1 MIKISDFKEK
11 DFSSV
16 KNLLI
21 DGFSKNFDNDINLN
35 FINNQSNFGFVAIN
49 NETII
54 GFASIHII
62 EKLNRRS
69 CLIEDVVV
77 DKSERGK
84 GIGKLLLDKG
94 IKQLKN
100 SCLNKKYKIIAYVK
114 HDNYPSIKIFN
125 NLCFKNVGSENI
137 KNVNLIRFELQL

>member
-49 NETII
+49 NESII

-84 GIGKLLLDKG
+84 GIGKLLIEHLINFSKS
-94 IKQLKN
+94 K
-100 SCLNKKYKIIAYVK
+100 SCDKIILNSK
-114 HDNYPSIKIFN
+114 ES
-125 NLCFKNVGSENI
+125 NI
-137 KNVNLIRFELQL
+137 PFYNKLGFVQNEIQMIIRN

>member
-77 DKSERGK
+77 NKSERGK
-84 GIGKLLLDKG
+84 GIGKLL
-94 IKQLKN
+94 IKHLINFSKSK
-100 SCLNKKYKIIAYVK
+100 SCDKIILNSK
-114 HDNYPSIKIFN
+114 ES
-125 NLCFKNVGSENI
+125 NI
-137 KNVNLIRFELQL
+137 PFYNKLGFVQNEIQMIIRS

>member
-1 MIKISDFKEK
+1 MIKISNFKEK

-84 GIGKLLLDKG
+84 GIGKLLIEHLINFSKS
-94 IKQLKN
+94 K
-100 SCLNKKYKIIAYVK
+100 SCDKIILNSK
-114 HDNYPSIKIFN
+114 ES
-125 NLCFKNVGSENI
+125 NI
-137 KNVNLIRFELQL
+137 PFYNKLGFVQNEIQMIIRN

>member
-1 MIKISDFKEK
+1 MPSGRIVRFALCLGYFAFLSF
-11 DFSSV
+11 
-16 KNLLI
+16 LI

-35 FINNQSNFGFVAIN
+35 FINNQSNYGFVAIN

-77 DKSERGK
+77 DKKERGK
-84 GIGKLLLDKG
+84 GIGKLLIEHLINFSKSKSWD
-94 IKQLKN
+94 
-100 SCLNKKYKIIAYVK
+100 KIILNSK
-114 HDNYPSIKIFN
+114 ES
-125 NLCFKNVGSENI
+125 NI
-137 KNVNLIRFELQL
+137 PFYNKLGFVQNEIQMIIRN

>member
-21 DGFSKNFDNDINLN
+21 NGFSKNFDNDINLN
-35 FINNQSNFGFVAIN
+35 FINDQSNFGFVAIN

-77 DKSERGK
+77 DKNERGK
-84 GIGKLLLDKG
+84 GIGKLLIEHLINFSKS
-94 IKQLKN
+94 K
-100 SCLNKKYKIIAYVK
+100 SCDKIILNSKESNMPFYNKLGFVQ
-114 HDNYPSIKIFN
+114 NEIQMI
-125 NLCFKNVGSENI
+125 
-137 KNVNLIRFELQL
+137 IRN

>member
-77 DKSERGK
+77 DKNERGK
-84 GIGKLLLDKG
+84 GIGKLLIEHLINFSKS
-94 IKQLKN
+94 K
-100 SCLNKKYKIIAYVK
+100 SCDKIILNSK
-114 HDNYPSIKIFN
+114 ES
-125 NLCFKNVGSENI
+125 NI
-137 KNVNLIRFELQL
+137 PFYNKLGFVQNEIQMIIRN

>member
-1 MIKISDFKEK
+1 VIKISDFKEK

-84 GIGKLLLDKG
+84 GIGKLL
-94 IKQLKN
+94 IKHLINFSKSK
-100 SCLNKKYKIIAYVK
+100 SCDKIILNSK
-114 HDNYPSIKIFN
+114 ES
-125 NLCFKNVGSENI
+125 NI
-137 KNVNLIRFELQL
+137 PFYNKLGFVQNEIQMIIRN

>member
-21 DGFSKNFDNDINLN
+21 NGFSKNFDNDINLN
-35 FINNQSNFGFVAIN
+35 FINDQSNFGFVAVN

-77 DKSERGK
+77 DKNERGK
-84 GIGKLLLDKG
+84 GIGKLLIEHLINFSKS
-94 IKQLKN
+94 K
-100 SCLNKKYKIIAYVK
+100 SCDKIILNSKKSNMPFYNKLGFVQ
-114 HDNYPSIKIFN
+114 NEIQMI
-125 NLCFKNVGSENI
+125 
-137 KNVNLIRFELQL
+137 IRN

>member
-35 FINNQSNFGFVAIN
+35 FINNQINFGFVAVN
-49 NETII
+49 NETIV

-62 EKLNRRS
+62 EKLNRRF

-77 DKSERGK
+77 DKNERGK
-84 GIGKLLLDKG
+84 GIGKLLIEHLINFSKSKCCD
-94 IKQLKN
+94 
-100 SCLNKKYKIIAYVK
+100 KIILNSK
-114 HDNYPSIKIFN
+114 ES
-125 NLCFKNVGSENI
+125 NI
-137 KNVNLIRFELQL
+137 PFYNKLGFIQNEIQMIIRN

>member
-84 GIGKLLLDKG
+84 GIGKLL
-94 IKQLKN
+94 IKHLINFSKSK
-100 SCLNKKYKIIAYVK
+100 SCDKIILNSK
-114 HDNYPSIKIFN
+114 ES
-125 NLCFKNVGSENI
+125 NI
-137 KNVNLIRFELQL
+137 SFYNKLGFVQNEIQMIIRN

>member
-84 GIGKLLLDKG
+84 GIGKLL
-94 IKQLKN
+94 IKHLINFSKSK
-100 SCLNKKYKIIAYVK
+100 SCDKIILNSK
-114 HDNYPSIKIFN
+114 ES
-125 NLCFKNVGSENI
+125 NI
-137 KNVNLIRFELQL
+137 PFYNKLGFVQNEIQMIIRS

>member
-1 MIKISDFKEK
+1 MIKISDFKEN

-21 DGFSKNFDNDINLN
+21 AGFSKNFDNDINLN

-77 DKSERGK
+77 DKKERGK
-84 GIGKLLLDKG
+84 GIGKLLIEHLINFSKS
-94 IKQLKN
+94 K
-100 SCLNKKYKIIAYVK
+100 SCDKIILNSK
-114 HDNYPSIKIFN
+114 ES
-125 NLCFKNVGSENI
+125 NI
-137 KNVNLIRFELQL
+137 PFYNKLGFVQNEIQMVIRN

>member
-35 FINNQSNFGFVAIN
+35 FIDNQSNFGFVAIN
-49 NETII
+49 NENII

-84 GIGKLLLDKG
+84 GVGKLLIEHLINFSKS
-94 IKQLKN
+94 K
-100 SCLNKKYKIIAYVK
+100 SCDKIILNSK
-114 HDNYPSIKIFN
+114 ES
-125 NLCFKNVGSENI
+125 NI
-137 KNVNLIRFELQL
+137 PFYNKLGFVQNEIQMIIRN

>member
-35 FINNQSNFGFVAIN
+35 FINDQSNFGFVAVN

-77 DKSERGK
+77 DKNERGK
-84 GIGKLLLDKG
+84 GIGKLLIEHLINFSKS
-94 IKQLKN
+94 K
-100 SCLNKKYKIIAYVK
+100 SCDKIILNSK
-114 HDNYPSIKIFN
+114 ES
-125 NLCFKNVGSENI
+125 NI
-137 KNVNLIRFELQL
+137 PFYNKLGFVQNEIQMVIRN

>member
-21 DGFSKNFDNDINLN
+21 NGFSKNFDNDINLN
-35 FINNQSNFGFVAIN
+35 FINDQSNFGFVAVN

-77 DKSERGK
+77 DKNERGK
-84 GIGKLLLDKG
+84 GIGKLLIEHLINFSKS
-94 IKQLKN
+94 K
-100 SCLNKKYKIIAYVK
+100 SCDKIILNSK
-114 HDNYPSIKIFN
+114 ES
-125 NLCFKNVGSENI
+125 NI
-137 KNVNLIRFELQL
+137 PFYNKLGFVQNEIQMIIRN

>member
-16 KNLLI
+16 KTLLI

-84 GIGKLLLDKG
+84 GIGKLLIEHLINFSKS
-94 IKQLKN
+94 K
-100 SCLNKKYKIIAYVK
+100 SCDKIILNSK
-114 HDNYPSIKIFN
+114 ES
-125 NLCFKNVGSENI
+125 NI
-137 KNVNLIRFELQL
+137 PFYNKLGFVQNEIQMIIRN

>member
-21 DGFSKNFDNDINLN
+21 NGFSKNFDNDINLN
-35 FINNQSNFGFVAIN
+35 FINDQSNFGFVAIN

-84 GIGKLLLDKG
+84 GIGKLLIEHLINFSKS
-94 IKQLKN
+94 K
-100 SCLNKKYKIIAYVK
+100 SCDKIILNSK
-114 HDNYPSIKIFN
+114 ES
-125 NLCFKNVGSENI
+125 NI
-137 KNVNLIRFELQL
+137 PFYNKLGFVQNEIQMIIRN

>member
-11 DFSSV
+11 YFSSV
-16 KNLLI
+16 KNLLL

-49 NETII
+49 NETIV

-77 DKSERGK
+77 DKKERGK
-84 GIGKLLLDKG
+84 GIGKLLIEHLINFSKS
-94 IKQLKN
+94 K
-100 SCLNKKYKIIAYVK
+100 SCDKIILNSK
-114 HDNYPSIKIFN
+114 ES
-125 NLCFKNVGSENI
+125 NI
-137 KNVNLIRFELQL
+137 PFYNKLGFVQNEIQMVIRN

>member
-1 MIKISDFKEK
+1 MIKISDFKKK

-84 GIGKLLLDKG
+84 GIGKLLIEHLINFSKS
-94 IKQLKN
+94 K
-100 SCLNKKYKIIAYVK
+100 SCDKIILNSK
-114 HDNYPSIKIFN
+114 ES
-125 NLCFKNVGSENI
+125 NI
-137 KNVNLIRFELQL
+137 PFYNKLGFVQNEIQMVIRN

>member
-1 MIKISDFKEK
+1 VIKISDFKEK

-49 NETII
+49 NESII

-84 GIGKLLLDKG
+84 GIGKLLIEHLINFSKS
-94 IKQLKN
+94 K
-100 SCLNKKYKIIAYVK
+100 SCDKIILNSK
-114 HDNYPSIKIFN
+114 ES
-125 NLCFKNVGSENI
+125 NI
-137 KNVNLIRFELQL
+137 PFYNKLGFVQNEIQMIIRN

>member
-77 DKSERGK
+77 DKKERGK
-84 GIGKLLLDKG
+84 GIGKLLIEHLINFSKS
-94 IKQLKN
+94 K
-100 SCLNKKYKIIAYVK
+100 SCDKIILNSKESNIPFYNKLGFVQ
-114 HDNYPSIKIFN
+114 NEILVLSFN
-125 NLCFKNVGSENI
+125 SKALE
-137 KNVNLIRFELQL
+137 

>member
-1 MIKISDFKEK
+1 VIKISDFKEK
-11 DFSSV
+11 DFLSV

-21 DGFSKNFDNDINLN
+21 NGFSKNFDNDINLN
-35 FINNQSNFGFVAIN
+35 FINDQSNFGFVAVN

-77 DKSERGK
+77 DKNERGK
-84 GIGKLLLDKG
+84 GIGKLLIEHLINFSKS
-94 IKQLKN
+94 K
-100 SCLNKKYKIIAYVK
+100 SCEKIILNSK
-114 HDNYPSIKIFN
+114 ES
-125 NLCFKNVGSENI
+125 NI
-137 KNVNLIRFELQL
+137 PFYNKLGFVQNEIQMIIRN